1 MSQNYSLAEAAEY
14 LRCAPF
20 FLEDNLKQLP
30 HQRMGRA
37 ISFDEKELEEI
48 KDMFR
53 IRPQQQTQTPDRPA
67 ALALASIR
75 PSRRSQKTG

>member
-14 LRCAPF
+14 LRCRPH
-20 FLEDNLKQLP
+20 FLEENLKELP

-37 ISFDEKELEEI
+37 ISFDETELEEI

-53 IRPQQQTQTPDRPA
+53 IRPRQAQTSDRPA
-67 ALALASIR
+67 SLALATIR